1 MPKQNIILVG
11 FMGTGK
17 TTVGTLLSER
27 TGFPLIDM
35 DSQIE
40 AEEGRSINDIFAQ
53 SGEPYFRQ
61 LEREMVQKLS
71 KKSGCIIST
80 GGGIVLNPENISDFA
95 QSGLVVCLSASPEKL
110 LERLKND
117 STRPLLARDKQ
128 DQIIQLLADRKPL
141 YEAIDFQ
148 IQTDA
153 LSPDQ
158 IAEQIIARYN
168 KINP

>member
-17 TTVGTLLSER
+17 TTVGCLLSER
-27 TGFPLIDM
+27 TDFPLVDM
-35 DSQIE
+35 DTQIE

-61 LEREMVQKLS
+61 LEREMVQKLA
-71 KKSGCIIST
+71 KKSGCIISA
-80 GGGIVLNPENISDFA
+80 GGGIVLNPENISDFT

-117 STRPLLARDKQ
+117 STRPLLASDKQ

-148 IQTDA
+148 IQTDTF
-153 LSPDQ
+153 SPEQ
-158 IAEQIIARYN
+158 IADQIIARYN